1 MLFNQKGGETM
12 LKGLTMQEISVGDSA
27 DFSKTITETDIV
39 LFAGISGDFNPV
51 HINAEE
57 AKSGMFGQRIA
68 HGMLSASFISNAIG
82 NKLPGPGTIYLSQ
95 ELKFVKPVYI
105 GDTVTAIVTVAEK
118 LEEKNRLK
126 LSTTVVNQNNENVI
140 VGSALV
146 IPPRSVE

>member
-1 MLFNQKGGETM
+1 M
-12 LKGLTMQEISVGDSA
+12 LKGLTIQEISIGDFA

-39 LFAGISGDFNPV
+39 LFAGISGDFNPA

-57 AKSGMFGQRIA
+57 AKNGMFGQRIA

-105 GDTVTAIVTVAEK
+105 GDTVTAIVTVVEK
-118 LEEKNRLK
+118 VEEKNRLK
-126 LSTTVVNQNNENVI
+126 LSTTVVNQNKETVI
-140 VGSALV
+140 VGTALV
-146 IPPRSVE
+146 IPPNSVK